1 MENTQVILD
10 VRESI
15 EAMKTIET
23 YLTSSSP
30 VTEPQDKSTR
40 AVGANNLAILF
51 QILEKKL
58 LTSLHDL
65 ITNVLSS
72 LRVHVE
78 GEIQALR
85 ENFRILE
92 LRITKLEQVDKGGQ
106 QNPCFVPISKDVDE
120 APTTLVSEFSAQIE
134 KKVAQLIKT
143 IEKRQKT
150 IENAERKK
158 RNKM

>member
-15 EAMKTIET
+15 EAMETMET
-23 YLTSSSP
+23 YLTPSSP
-30 VTEPQDKSTR
+30 VTEPQVESTST
-40 AVGANNLAILF
+40 VGANNLAILF
-51 QILEKKL
+51 QSLEKKL
-58 LTSLHDL
+58 LTSLQDL
-65 ITNVLSS
+65 ITNALSS
-72 LRVHVE
+72 LRIHVE

-106 QNPCFVPISKDVDE
+106 QSPRFIPINKDVEE
-120 APTTLVSEFSAQIE
+120 APTTLVSKFSAQIE
-134 KKVAQLIKT
+134 KKVAQLT
-143 IEKRQKT
+143 KT
-150 IENAERKK
+150 IENNRKLLKMLKEKK